1 MSKKNI
7 WDDSKCNRQ
16 SIIQAEDYSI
26 CAERLNGV
34 MIPYEEYN
42 KNKYDE
48 DDLYEKLPVPA
59 IVAIIV
65 LCSLIGIFIVC
76 GAIYGF

>member
-1 MSKKNI
+1 
-7 WDDSKCNRQ
+7 
-16 SIIQAEDYSI
+16 
-26 CAERLNGV
+26 

-42 KNKYDE
+42 KNKDE

-76 GAIYGF
+76 EAIYGF

>member
-1 MSKKNI
+1 
-7 WDDSKCNRQ
+7 
-16 SIIQAEDYSI
+16 
-26 CAERLNGV
+26 